1 MNLIRALRACQIA
14 CAVALHPRCFPPH
27 GSIAVLGR
35 RPATGAVARPRG
47 WCDDDD
53 SGGHREREPPVVMY
67 TAPHP
72 ASTSI
77 NGMGSDM
84 IDGSGTINP
93 AALNTPGNYSPPSPS
108 LDHIGVVNARWGC
121 PGTWSHS
128 THRHRNVPGDDP
140 AITTLWLTL
149 VRDRLV
155 SVIPPSST
163 TAAKSSPR
171 GLKRSRSPEDSEDSP
186 FGEADDGR

>member
-1 MNLIRALRACQIA
+1 MHAKSRAPLLSTL
-14 CAVALHPRCFPPH
+14 VALHPH

-53 SGGHREREPPVVMY
+53 SGGHRERESPVVMY

-93 AALNTPGNYSPPSPS
+93 AALNTPGNYSSPSSS
-108 LDHIGVVNARWGC
+108 LDHMGV
-121 PGTWSHS
+121 
-128 THRHRNVPGDDP
+128 
-140 AITTLWLTL
+140 
-149 VRDRLV
+149 
-155 SVIPPSST
+155 VIPPSST

-171 GLKRSRSPEDSEDSP
+171 GLKRSRSPDDSDDSP